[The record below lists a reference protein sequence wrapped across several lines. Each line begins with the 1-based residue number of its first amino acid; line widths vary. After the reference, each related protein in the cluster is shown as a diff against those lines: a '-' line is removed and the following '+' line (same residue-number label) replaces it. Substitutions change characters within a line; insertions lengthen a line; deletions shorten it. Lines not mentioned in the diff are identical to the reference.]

1 MKTIMKKIVIFL
13 SVAALSVAAASCS
26 NLNTEPS
33 FDDRNAFVEF
43 DKGSKVVKEDD
54 GEISIPVTLCSLKG
68 IEDAVSFEVK
78 DGKAKAG
85 TDFELVD
92 GTAVLNFDSSNRTR
106 NIKIKVIEHKG
117 EYTGDLDFTIALKS
131 AGTAG
136 IGMVKKCKVTIQD
149 NDHPLANILGAYSAS
164 ATAYSGSPVTWNCN
178 LTKDADD
185 PTLVYWDA
193 AIPFCEG
200 YKGFEFIGTVN
211 EEKNQITFVAG
222 QKCRQYDETPDDFFA
237 LYGWYEEDGGIY
249 LSEDDIVFTLEDGE
263 WVYKSGIL
271 LLPVI
276 TENLYSNTLIYGPV
290 TLTKK

>member
-1 MKTIMKKIVIFL
+1 MKKIVIFL
-13 SVAALSVAAASCS
+13 SVAALSVVAASCS

-85 TDFELVD
+85 TDFELLD

-117 EYTGDLDFTIALKS
+117 EYTGDLDFTIVLKS
-131 AGTAG
+131 AGTSG

-149 NDHPLANILGAYSAS
+149 NDHPLANILGEYT
-164 ATAYSGSPVTWNCN
+164 ATGKYYDGSPLQWTVTFS
-178 LTKDADD
+178 KDADD
-185 PTLVYWDA
+185 PTILHIDA
-193 AIPFCEG
+193 LSPFCLDYASWGDWSIIGSVNDEKTEITVADNQATKVW
-200 YKGFEFIGTVN
+200 YKTDGDFL
-211 EEKNQITFVAG
+211 TF
-222 QKCRQYDETPDDFFA
+222 CTLTDD
-237 LYGWYEEDGGIY
+237 LNYYLEED
-249 LSEDDIVFTLEDGE
+249 LVFTKQADGT
-263 WVYKSGIL
+263 WTTPASYVY
-271 LLPVI
+271 
-276 TENLYSNTLIYGPV
+276 ESNEFNYVNTIVNGPV

>member
-1 MKTIMKKIVIFL
+1 MKKIVIFL

-26 NLNTEPS
+26 NLNTEPT
-33 FDDRNAFVEF
+33 FDDRNVFVEF
-43 DKGSKVVKEDD
+43 DKNSKVVKEDD

-117 EYTGDLDFTIALKS
+117 EYTGDLDFTIVLKS
-131 AGTAG
+131 AGTSG

-149 NDHPLANILGAYSAS
+149 NDHPLAAILGAYTGSVTEYTK
-164 ATAYSGSPVTWNCN
+164 TAKTWTCN
-178 LTKDADD
+178 LTKDEDD
-185 PTLVYWDA
+185 VTVVHIDA
-193 AIPFCEG
+193 ILPVCEG
-200 YKGFEFIGTVN
+200 GKKWGFTGTVN
-211 EEKNQITFVAG
+211 ETKDQITFKSG
-222 QKCRQYDETPDDFFA
+222 QQCLEYEESPDDFFA
-237 LYGWYEEDGGIY
+237 LYTWTEEGGSIY
-249 LSEDDIVFTLEDGE
+249 LSDDDIVFNLDGDE
-263 WVYKSGIL
+263 WVCKSNIM

-276 TENLYSNTLIYGPV
+276 SEKLYASTLAYGPLK
-290 TLTKK
+290 LTKK

>member
-1 MKTIMKKIVIFL
+1 MKKIVIFL
-13 SVAALSVAAASCS
+13 SVAALSVVAASCS

-43 DKGSKVVKEDD
+43 DKNSKVVKEDD

-149 NDHPLANILGAYSAS
+149 NDHPLAAILGAYTGSVTEYNK
-164 ATAYSGSPVTWNCN
+164 TAKTWTCN
-178 LTKDADD
+178 LTKDENDV
-185 PTLVYWDA
+185 TVVHIDA
-193 AIPFCEG
+193 ILPVCEG
-200 YKGFEFIGTVN
+200 SKKFGFTGTVN
-211 EEKNQITFVAG
+211 ETKDQITFKSG
-222 QKCRQYDETPDDFFA
+222 QQCLEYEESPDDFFA
-237 LYGWYEEDGGIY
+237 LYTWTEEGGSIY
-249 LSEDDIVFTLEDGE
+249 LSDDDIVFNLDGE
-263 WVYKSGIL
+263 EWVCKSNIM

-276 TENLYSNTLIYGPV
+276 SEKLYSNTLAYGPLK
-290 TLTKK
+290 LTKK